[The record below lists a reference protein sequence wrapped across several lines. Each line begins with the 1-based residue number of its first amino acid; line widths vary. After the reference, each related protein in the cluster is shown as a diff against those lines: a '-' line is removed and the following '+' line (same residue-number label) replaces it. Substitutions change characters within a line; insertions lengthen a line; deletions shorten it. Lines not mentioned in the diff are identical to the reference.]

1 MKRVVL
7 GFILLLGIVFYLPLP
22 EKSPV
27 MDGLDSAQVR
37 LGLGLF
43 VCIAFLWMTEALP
56 LSITA
61 LLVPLLAAIMGL
73 ADVKSSLIS
82 FANPLI
88 FVFFGGFALA
98 SALSAQG
105 LDRWLAGK
113 LAQFG
118 KGKFIP
124 MSIWLFAGTA
134 VLSMWMSNTA
144 TAAMMLPLALGMLGR
159 FDKTDSHGSNAH
171 FLLLGLAYSAS
182 IGGLGTKVGSPP
194 NGIAADKLGI
204 SFSEWIVFGVPAV
217 AVLLPAMIVLL
228 WLILRPKNLSM
239 ERSEITEETFVFHP
253 QRWLTLAIFGC
264 TVLAWMFGSQLESLL
279 GFEEMDT
286 WVALLAACAVV
297 SFKSVSWKEV
307 QEKTDWGVLL
317 LFGGGLALS
326 AVLGSSGASL
336 FLARLLGAT
345 LEAWPLWAVI
355 AAVVAFVI
363 FLGELTSNT
372 ATAALLVPIFYAMA
386 TEFGLSANQLVL
398 PLALATSCSFM
409 LPVGT
414 PPNAIVFGSGRIP
427 QRVMMKTGFWL
438 NLVFIVLITLLSLL
452 LF

>member
-1 MKRVVL
+1 VKRLVASFL
-7 GFILLLGIVFYLPLP
+7 LLLGMVFFLPLP
-22 EKSPV
+22 ENGAV
-27 MDGLDSAQVR
+27 MDGLDPAQLR

-61 LLVPLLAAIMGL
+61 LLVPVLATVMGL
-73 ADVKSSLIS
+73 GGMKETLAP

-98 SALSAQG
+98 AALSAQG
-105 LDRWLAGK
+105 LDRWLASRLG
-113 LAQFG
+113 LLG
-118 KGKFIP
+118 KGKFLYTA
-124 MSIWLFAGTA
+124 IWFFVGTA
-134 VLSMWMSNTA
+134 FISMWMSNTA
-144 TAAMMLPLALGMLGR
+144 TTAMMLPLALGMLNQFKSKESQSR
-159 FDKTDSHGSNAH
+159 NTY

-204 SFSEWIVFGVPAV
+204 SFAEWMVFGVPAM
-217 AVLLPAMIVLL
+217 AVLLPAMIGLL
-228 WLILRPKNLSM
+228 WLLLRPENVLL
-239 ERSEITEETFVFHP
+239 EQTEITEEKFVFNK
-253 QRWLTLAIFGC
+253 QRWLTLVIFLL
-264 TVLAWMFGSQLESLL
+264 TALAWMFGTQLEDLL

-286 WVALLAACAVV
+286 WVALIAACAVV
-297 SFKSVSWKEV
+297 SCKLVSWKEV

-326 AVLGSSGASL
+326 AMLGSSGASL
-336 FLARLLGAT
+336 FMARLLGST
-345 LEAWPLWAVI
+345 LEAWPVWAVI

-372 ATAALLVPIFYAMA
+372 ATAALLVPIFFTMA

-414 PPNAIVFGSGRIP
+414 PPNAIVFGTGKIP
-427 QRVMMKTGFWL
+427 QRAMMKTGFYL
-438 NLVFIVLITLLSLL
+438 NIVFVVLITALSLL